1 MEVVPP
7 VTLDL
12 AFMLSVAALLAI
24 VPALLACWFGRRL
37 VLPVLLSVAFAM
49 AGVVLVVKTAF
60 PAFCGVIVWLGG
72 SVWVV
77 LSEKRKRE
85 DRGRLYQSPTRYL
98 D

>member
-1 MEVVPP
+1 MEITPP

-12 AFMLSVAALLAI
+12 TFMLAVAALLAI
-24 VPALLACWFGRRL
+24 VPALVACWFGRRL
-37 VLPVLLSVAFAM
+37 VAPVILAFAFAL
-49 AGVVLVVKTAF
+49 AGTVLVVKTAF
-60 PAFCGVIVWLGG
+60 PDFCGVIVWLGG

-85 DRGRLYQSPTRYL
+85 DRGRVYESTTRYL

>member
-1 MEVVPP
+1 MEITPP

-12 AFMLSVAALLAI
+12 EFMLAVAALLAI
-24 VPALLACWFGRRL
+24 VPALFACWFGRRL
-37 VLPVLLSVAFAM
+37 VLPVLLSFAFAM
-49 AGVVLVVKTAF
+49 AGTVLVVKTAF

-77 LSEKRKRE
+77 LTEKRKRE
-85 DRGRLYQSPTRYL
+85 DRGRLYRSSTSYL